1 MGDHAAGLGRSGANL
16 EAKPEHRSAAAAA
29 PLRHHLQGER
39 HEHVRD
45 PALGSRAVLPF
56 GGCLRA
62 ASGQT
67 DETRAAARTAASRA
81 SPSPCG
87 SARRRPPPAGTTR
100 SVAANAHVAVTDH
113 GRCWLQAS
121 WTSTLARP
129 APPQSLQRLLQ
140 HPGALLQSAL
150 ESSRHNTVVHH
161 DTAPLPQARL
171 GRLPAL
177 LLFADVELHPAHV
190 TGAVVRVAPARMHAE
205 DQPAPGRARSC
216 QGQEMMRTYQR
227 AKKIDGEAAERLAI
241 RLWITRRAESLRWH
255 SNCARDVE
263 PDANEY
269 PTAGIPSR
277 QCPPIQEW
285 IPLGLAYGGRP
296 LCGEC
301 RSDTEGAEA

>member
-1 MGDHAAGLGRSGANL
+1 MAPSRAIGVTERALAWLAYPASVRHGDTAAARVLLPTTPIELRRSSESPSPESRGIAATEEWRTARSPRTRNSMGDHAAGLGRSGANL

-161 DTAPLPQARL
+161 DDGSPATGSSGPASCPASVRRRRAAPGSRHRGRRSSRSGTDAR
-171 GRLPAL
+171 GGPTGAW
-177 LLFADVELHPAHV
+177 P
-190 TGAVVRVAPARMHAE
+190 GAVVPGPRNDEDLPAGEE
-205 DQPAPGRARSC
+205 D
-216 QGQEMMRTYQR
+216 
-227 AKKIDGEAAERLAI
+227 
-241 RLWITRRAESLRWH
+241 
-255 SNCARDVE
+255 
-263 PDANEY
+263 
-269 PTAGIPSR
+269 
-277 QCPPIQEW
+277 
-285 IPLGLAYGGRP
+285 
-296 LCGEC
+296 
-301 RSDTEGAEA
+301 